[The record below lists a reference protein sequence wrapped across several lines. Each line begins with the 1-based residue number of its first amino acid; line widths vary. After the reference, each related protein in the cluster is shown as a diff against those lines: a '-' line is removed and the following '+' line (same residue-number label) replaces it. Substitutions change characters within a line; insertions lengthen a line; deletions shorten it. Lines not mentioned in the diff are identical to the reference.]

1 MPDNDNVMLSIAAL
15 PEPVMRHL
23 RAARA
28 DLYLSADEFRI
39 FSDPH

>member
-1 MPDNDNVMLSIAAL
+1 MLSIAAL

-23 RAARA
+23 RAAKA